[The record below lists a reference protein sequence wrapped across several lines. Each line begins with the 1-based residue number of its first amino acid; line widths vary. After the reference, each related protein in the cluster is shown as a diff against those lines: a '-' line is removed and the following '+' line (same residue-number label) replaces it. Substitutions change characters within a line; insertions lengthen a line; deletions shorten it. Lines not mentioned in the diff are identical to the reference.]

1 MVESRLTA
9 LQVNELSLVDAPA
22 VPKAKFLIAKRAVP
36 EPEVTLEAVEKRVAP
51 QGYTSSSPGATS
63 PAHVHDY
70 SLWLDVTDG
79 VVQVRGWVDECCDH
93 SHRFTLEGYL
103 RGEVEASD
111 GHLHALMTIKEAR
124 AILEK
129 SHPLLPAITESLTV
143 EDSARLEAIRETL
156 SASRQ

>member
-1 MVESRLTA
+1 MAESRLTA

-51 QGYTSSSPGATS
+51 QGYTSSSAGATS

-70 SLWLDVTDG
+70 SLWLDVEDG
-79 VVQVRGWVDECCDH
+79 GVRVRGWVDECCDH

-111 GHLHALMTIKEAR
+111 GHMHTLMTIKEAR

-129 SHPLLPAITESLTV
+129 SHPLLPATAEALTD

-156 SASRQ
+156 SVSRQ